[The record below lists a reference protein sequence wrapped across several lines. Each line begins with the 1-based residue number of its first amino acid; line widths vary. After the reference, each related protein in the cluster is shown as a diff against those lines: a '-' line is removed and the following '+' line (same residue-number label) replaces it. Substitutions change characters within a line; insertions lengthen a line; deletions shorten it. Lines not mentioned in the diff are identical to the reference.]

1 MFPIAVLVQACD
13 ANEDPLSCC
22 ISQVNNRLLKYYFL
36 FTLYFSLQVA
46 GHSFLPIAPRF
57 LLHLK

>member
-22 ISQVNNRLLKYYFL
+22 ISQVNKRLLKYYFL
-36 FTLYFSLQVA
+36 FTLV
-46 GHSFLPIAPRF
+46 
-57 LLHLK
+57 LKKKLWRKVKVNPQLAEE